1 MKRLL
6 RLSLLPLLSIALAFS
21 CQKIELPDGTADEGA
36 QNAAGGGN
44 GASPSLDTSNALTVG
59 EAMQRAADGS
69 EVVIKGYIVGYTAS
83 SMSNASFSVPGD
95 KANTNMLLSDTPDE
109 FDELCCLPVELPTT
123 GRNLRG
129 LLNLYD
135 HPEYFNQYIAIQG
148 KLTTYFRVNGLKSP
162 TAFAFIAPPENS
174 GGGNESGSG
183 DNESGGDGNESGGG
197 GNESGGG
204 DEEEEDKGQGG
215 SDGEEEKPDDPQTD
229 GKNYPQ
235 ISDSLTIIAGR

>member
-44 GASPSLDTSNALTVG
+44 GASPSLDTSNALTVA
-59 EAMQRAADGS
+59 EAMQRTADGS
-69 EVVIKGYIVGYTAS
+69 EVVIKGYIVGYTTS
-83 SMSNASFSVPGD
+83 SMNYPSFSVPSD
-95 KANTNMLLSDTPDE
+95 KPNTNMLLSDTPDE
-109 FDELCCLPVELPTT
+109 FDDLCCLPVELPTT

-129 LLNLYD
+129 QLNLYD

-148 KLTTYFRVNGLKSP
+148 KLSTYFRVVGLKSP

-174 GGGNESGSG
+174 GGGNESGDG
-183 DNESGGDGNESGGG
+183 DEEEDDEGQGD
-197 GNESGGG
+197 G
-204 DEEEEDKGQGG
+204 DEEEE
-215 SDGEEEKPDDPQTD
+215 KPDSTQTD

>member
-1 MKRLL
+1 MKRLF

-44 GASPSLDTSNALTVG
+44 GASPSLDTSNALTVT
-59 EAMQRAADGS
+59 EAMQRTADGS
-69 EVVIKGYIVGYTAS
+69 EVVIKGYIVGYTTS
-83 SMSNASFSVPGD
+83 SMNYPSFSVPDD
-95 KANTNMLLSDTPDE
+95 KPNTNMLLSDTPDE

-135 HPEYFNQYIAIQG
+135 HPEYFNQYIAIKG
-148 KLTTYFRVNGLKSP
+148 TLTTYFRVVGLKSP

-174 GGGNESGSG
+174 GGGNESGDG
-183 DNESGGDGNESGGG
+183 DEEEDDEGQGN
-197 GNESGGG
+197 G
-204 DEEEEDKGQGG
+204 DEEEE
-215 SDGEEEKPDDPQTD
+215 KPDSTQTD

>member
-44 GASPSLDTSNALTVG
+44 GASPSLDTSNALTVA
-59 EAMQRAADGS
+59 EAMQRTADGS
-69 EVVIKGYIVGYTAS
+69 EVVIKGYIVGYTTT
-83 SMSNASFSVPGD
+83 SMNYPSFSVPSD
-95 KANTNMLLSDTPDE
+95 KPNTNMLLSDTPDE

-148 KLTTYFRVNGLKSP
+148 KLTTYFRVVGLKSP

-174 GGGNESGSG
+174 GGGNESGDG
-183 DNESGGDGNESGGG
+183 DEEEDDEGQGD
-197 GNESGGG
+197 G
-204 DEEEEDKGQGG
+204 DEEEE
-215 SDGEEEKPDDPQTD
+215 KPDSTQTD

>member
-6 RLSLLPLLSIALAFS
+6 RLSLLPLLSMALAFS
-21 CQKIELPDGTADEGA
+21 CQKIELPDGTADDST

-69 EVVIKGYIVGYTAS
+69 EVVIKGYIVGYTTS

-148 KLTTYFRVNGLKSP
+148 KLTTYFRVVGLKSP

-174 GGGNESGSG
+174 GGGNESGGG
-183 DNESGGDGNESGGG
+183 DNESGSGS
-197 GNESGGG
+197 NESGGG
-204 DEEEEDKGQGG
+204 DEEEDDKGQGG
-215 SDGEEEKPDDPQTD
+215 SDGEEEKPDNPPTD

>member
-6 RLSLLPLLSIALAFS
+6 RLSLLPLLSMALAFS

-44 GASPSLDTSNALTVG
+44 GASPSLDTSNALTVT

-69 EVVIKGYIVGYTAS
+69 EVVIKGYIVGYTTT
-83 SMSNASFSVPGD
+83 SMNNVVFSIPDD
-95 KANTNMLLSDTPDE
+95 KPNTNMLLSDNPDE
-109 FDELCCLPVELPTT
+109 YDELCCLPVELPTT

-148 KLTTYFRVNGLKSP
+148 MLTTYFRVVGLKSP

-174 GGGNESGSG
+174 SG
-183 DNESGGDGNESGGG
+183 DNESGGD

-215 SDGEEEKPDDPQTD
+215 SDGEEEKPDNPPTD

>member
-21 CQKIELPDGTADEGA
+21 CQKIELPDGTADEGS

-44 GASPSLDTSNALTVG
+44 GASPSLDTSNALTVA
-59 EAMQRAADGS
+59 EAMQRTADGS
-69 EVVIKGYIVGYTAS
+69 EVVIKGYIVGYTTS
-83 SMSNASFSVPGD
+83 SMSNASFSVPDD
-95 KANTNMLLSDTPDE
+95 KPNTNMLLSDTPDE
-109 FDELCCLPVELPTT
+109 DDYLYCLPVELPTT

-148 KLTTYFRVNGLKSP
+148 KLTTYFRVVGLKSP

-174 GGGNESGSG
+174 GGGNESG
-183 DNESGGDGNESGGG
+183 D
-197 GNESGGG
+197 G
-204 DEEEEDKGQGG
+204 DEEEDDEGQGDG
-215 SDGEEEKPDDPQTD
+215 DGEEEKPDSTQTD

>member
-6 RLSLLPLLSIALAFS
+6 RLSLLPLLSMALAFS
-21 CQKIELPDGTADEGA
+21 CQKIELPDGTADDST

-44 GASPSLDTSNALTVG
+44 GASPSLDTSNALTVT

-69 EVVIKGYIVGYTAS
+69 EVVIKGYIVGYTTS
-83 SMSNASFSVPGD
+83 SMNYPSFSIPND
-95 KANTNMLLSDTPDE
+95 KPNTNMLLSDNPDE
-109 FDELCCLPVELPTT
+109 YDELCCLPVELPTT

-129 LLNLYD
+129 QLNLYD

-174 GGGNESGSG
+174 GGGNESDSG
-183 DNESGGDGNESGGG
+183 D
-197 GNESGGG
+197 NESGGG
-204 DEEEEDKGQGG
+204 DEEEDDKGQGG
-215 SDGEEEKPDDPQTD
+215 SDGEEEKPDNPPTD

>member
-6 RLSLLPLLSIALAFS
+6 RLSLLPLLSMALAFS

-36 QNAAGGGN
+36 QNAAGGDN
-44 GASPSLDTSNALTVG
+44 GASPSLDTSHAITVT
-59 EAMQRAADGS
+59 EAMQRTADGS
-69 EVVIKGYIVGYTAS
+69 EVVIKGYIVGYTTS
-83 SMSNASFSVPGD
+83 SMNYPSFSIPND
-95 KANTNMLLSDTPDE
+95 KPNTNMLLSDTPDE
-109 FDELCCLPVELPTT
+109 YDELCCLPVELPTT

-148 KLTTYFRVNGLKSP
+148 MLTTYFRVVGLKSP

-174 GGGNESGSG
+174 GGDNESGSG
-183 DNESGGDGNESGGG
+183 S
-197 GNESGGG
+197 NESGGG
-204 DEEEEDKGQGG
+204 DEEEGDKGQGG
-215 SDGEEEKPDDPQTD
+215 SDGEEEKPDNPPTD

>member
-6 RLSLLPLLSIALAFS
+6 RLSLLPLFSIALAFS
-21 CQKIELPDGTADEGA
+21 CQKIELPDSTTDEDK
-36 QNAAGGGN
+36 QSAAGGGN
-44 GASPSLDTSNALTVG
+44 GASPSLDTSNALTVA
-59 EAMQRAADGS
+59 EAMQRTADGS
-69 EVVIKGYIVGYTAS
+69 EVVIKGYIVGYTTS
-83 SMSNASFSVPGD
+83 SMNYPSFSTPND
-95 KANTNMLLSDTPDE
+95 KPNTNMLLSDTPDE

-148 KLTTYFRVNGLKSP
+148 KLTTYFRVVGLKSP

-174 GGGNESGSG
+174 GGGNESGDG
-183 DNESGGDGNESGGG
+183 DEEEDDEDQGD
-197 GNESGGG
+197 G
-204 DEEEEDKGQGG
+204 DEEEE
-215 SDGEEEKPDDPQTD
+215 KPDSTQTD

>member
-6 RLSLLPLLSIALAFS
+6 RLSLLPLLSMALAFS
-21 CQKIELPDGTADEGA
+21 CQKIELPDGPADEGA

-44 GASPSLDTSNALTVG
+44 GASPSFDTSNALTIR

-69 EVVIKGYIVGYTAS
+69 EVVIKGYIVGYTTT
-83 SMSNASFSVPGD
+83 SMNNVVFSIPDD
-95 KANTNMLLSDTPDE
+95 KPNTNMLLSDTPDE
-109 FDELCCLPVELPTT
+109 YDELCCLPVELPTT

-148 KLTTYFRVNGLKSP
+148 KLTTYFRVVGLKSP

-174 GGGNESGSG
+174 GGGNESG
-183 DNESGGDGNESGGG
+183 
-197 GNESGGG
+197 GG
-204 DEEEEDKGQGG
+204 DEEEDDKGQGG
-215 SDGEEEKPDDPQTD
+215 SDGEEEKPDNPPTD

>member
-44 GASPSLDTSNALTVG
+44 GASPSFDTSNTLTVG
-59 EAMQRAADGS
+59 EAMQRTADGS
-69 EVVIKGYIVGYTAS
+69 EVVIKGYIVGYTTN
-83 SMSNASFSVPGD
+83 SMSNASFSIPDD
-95 KANTNMLLSDTPDE
+95 KPNTNMLLSDTPDE
-109 FDELCCLPVELPTT
+109 DDYLYCLPVELPTT

-148 KLTTYFRVNGLKSP
+148 KLTTYFRVVGLKSP

-183 DNESGGDGNESGGG
+183 DNESGG
-197 GNESGGG
+197 G
-204 DEEEEDKGQGG
+204 DEEEDDKGQGG
-215 SDGEEEKPDDPQTD
+215 SDGEEEKPDNPPTD

>member
-44 GASPSLDTSNALTVG
+44 GASPSLDTRNALTVG
-59 EAMQRAADGS
+59 EAMQRVADGS
-69 EVVIKGYIVGYTAS
+69 EVVIKGYIVGYTTS

-109 FDELCCLPVELPTT
+109 DDDLFCLPVELPTT

-135 HPEYFNQYIAIQG
+135 HPEYLNQYIAIQG
-148 KLTTYFRVNGLKSP
+148 KLTTYFRVVGLKSP
-162 TAFAFIAPPENS
+162 TAFAFITPPENS
-174 GGGNESGSG
+174 DSN
-183 DNESGGDGNESGGG
+183 NESGGDGNESGGG
-197 GNESGGG
+197 
-204 DEEEEDKGQGG
+204 DEEEDDKGQGG
-215 SDGEEEKPDDPQTD
+215 SDGEEEKPDNPPTD

>member
-21 CQKIELPDGTADEGA
+21 CQKIELPDSTADEDK
-36 QNAAGGGN
+36 QSAAGGGN

-59 EAMQRAADGS
+59 EAMLMAADGS
-69 EVVIKGYIVGYTAS
+69 EVVIKGYIVGYTTS
-83 SMSNASFSVPGD
+83 SMNYPSFSVPSD
-95 KANTNMLLSDTPDE
+95 KPNTNMLLSDTPDE

-129 LLNLYD
+129 QLNLYD

-148 KLTTYFRVNGLKSP
+148 KLTTYFRVVGLKSP

-174 GGGNESGSG
+174 GGGNESGDG
-183 DNESGGDGNESGGG
+183 DEEEDDEGQGD
-197 GNESGGG
+197 G
-204 DEEEEDKGQGG
+204 DEEEE
-215 SDGEEEKPDDPQTD
+215 KPDSTQTD

>member
-6 RLSLLPLLSIALAFS
+6 RLSLLPLLSMALAFS
-21 CQKIELPDGTADEGA
+21 CQKIELPDGTADDST

-69 EVVIKGYIVGYTAS
+69 EVVIKGYIVGYTTT
-83 SMSNASFSVPGD
+83 SMNNVVFSIPDD
-95 KANTNMLLSDTPDE
+95 KPNTNMLLSDYPDE
-109 FDELCCLPVELPTT
+109 YDELCCLPVELPTT

-129 LLNLYD
+129 LLNLYE

-148 KLTTYFRVNGLKSP
+148 KLTTYFRVVGLKSP

-174 GGGNESGSG
+174 SG
-183 DNESGGDGNESGGG
+183 DNESGGG

-204 DEEEEDKGQGG
+204 DEEEDDKGQGG
-215 SDGEEEKPDDPQTD
+215 SDGEEEKPDNPPTD

>member
-6 RLSLLPLLSIALAFS
+6 RLSLLPLLSMALAFS
-21 CQKIELPDGTADEGA
+21 CQKIELPDGTADEDA
-36 QNAAGGGN
+36 QNATGGGN
-44 GASPSLDTSNALTVG
+44 GASPSLDTSHAITVT

-69 EVVIKGYIVGYTAS
+69 EVVIKGYIVGYTTT
-83 SMSNASFSVPGD
+83 SMNNVVFSIPDD
-95 KANTNMLLSDTPDE
+95 KPNTNMLLSDNPDE
-109 FDELCCLPVELPTT
+109 YDELCCLPVELPTT

-129 LLNLYD
+129 QLNLYD

-148 KLTTYFRVNGLKSP
+148 KLTTYFRVVGLKSP
-162 TAFAFIAPPENS
+162 TAFAFITPPEN
-174 GGGNESGSG
+174 
-183 DNESGGDGNESGGG
+183 SGGDGNESGGD

-215 SDGEEEKPDDPQTD
+215 SDGEEEKPDNPPTD

>member
-6 RLSLLPLLSIALAFS
+6 RLSLLPLLSMALAFS

-69 EVVIKGYIVGYTAS
+69 EVVIKGYIVGYTTS
-83 SMSNASFSVPGD
+83 SMNNVVFSIPDD
-95 KANTNMLLSDTPDE
+95 KPNTNMLLSDDPDE
-109 FDELCCLPVELPTT
+109 YDELCCLPVELPTT
-123 GRNLRG
+123 GKNMRG

-148 KLTTYFRVNGLKSP
+148 MLTTYFRVVGLKSP

-174 GGGNESGSG
+174 SG
-183 DNESGGDGNESGGG
+183 DNESGGD

-215 SDGEEEKPDDPQTD
+215 SDGEEEKPDNPPTD

>member
-6 RLSLLPLLSIALAFS
+6 RLSLLPLLSMALAFS
-21 CQKIELPDGTADEGA
+21 CQKIELPDGTADDST
-36 QNAAGGGN
+36 QNAAGGGDSS
-44 GASPSLDTSNALTVG
+44 APSLDTNHAITVT

-69 EVVIKGYIVGYTAS
+69 EVVIKGYIVGYTTT
-83 SMSNASFSVPGD
+83 SMNNVVFSIPDD
-95 KANTNMLLSDTPDE
+95 KPNTNMLLSDNPDE
-109 FDELCCLPVELPTT
+109 YDELCCLPVELPTT

-148 KLTTYFRVNGLKSP
+148 KLTTYFRVVGLKSP

-174 GGGNESGSG
+174 GGGNESGDG
-183 DNESGGDGNESGGG
+183 DEEEDDEGQGD
-197 GNESGGG
+197 G
-204 DEEEEDKGQGG
+204 DEEEE
-215 SDGEEEKPDDPQTD
+215 KPDSTQTD
-229 GKNYPQ
+229 EKNYPQ

>member
-6 RLSLLPLLSIALAFS
+6 RLSLLPLLSMALAFS
-21 CQKIELPDGTADEGA
+21 CQKIELPDSTADDST

-44 GASPSLDTSNALTVG
+44 GASPSLDTSNALTVT
-59 EAMQRAADGS
+59 EAMQRTADGS
-69 EVVIKGYIVGYTAS
+69 EVVIKGYIVGYTTS
-83 SMSNASFSVPGD
+83 SMNYPSFSVPND
-95 KANTNMLLSDTPDE
+95 KPNTNMLLSDTPDE

-148 KLTTYFRVNGLKSP
+148 KLTTYFRVVGLKSP
-162 TAFAFIAPPENS
+162 TVYAFIAPPENS

-183 DNESGGDGNESGGG
+183 DNESGS
-197 GNESGGG
+197 G
-204 DEEEEDKGQGG
+204 DEEEDDKGQGG
-215 SDGEEEKPDDPQTD
+215 SDGEEEKPDNPPTD

>member
-6 RLSLLPLLSIALAFS
+6 RLSLLPLLSMALAFS
-21 CQKIELPDGTADEGA
+21 CQKIELPDGTADDST

-44 GASPSLDTSNALTVG
+44 GASPSLDTSNALTVT

-69 EVVIKGYIVGYTAS
+69 EVVIKGYIVGYTTT
-83 SMSNASFSVPGD
+83 SMNYPSFSIPND
-95 KANTNMLLSDTPDE
+95 KPNTNMLLSDTPDE
-109 FDELCCLPVELPTT
+109 YDELCCLPVELPTT

-148 KLTTYFRVNGLKSP
+148 KLTTYFRVVGLKSP

-183 DNESGGDGNESGGG
+183 DNESDDGD
-197 GNESGGG
+197 G
-204 DEEEEDKGQGG
+204 DEEDKPGDGD
-215 SDGEEEKPDDPQTD
+215 DGEEEKPDNPPTD

>member
-6 RLSLLPLLSIALAFS
+6 RLSLLPLLSMALAFS
-21 CQKIELPDGTADEGA
+21 CQKIELPDSTADDST

-44 GASPSLDTSNALTVG
+44 GASPSLDTSNALTVT

-69 EVVIKGYIVGYTAS
+69 EVVIKGYIVGYTTS
-83 SMSNASFSVPGD
+83 SMNYPSFSVPND
-95 KANTNMLLSDTPDE
+95 KPNTNMLLSDTPDE

-148 KLTTYFRVNGLKSP
+148 KLTTYFRVVGLKSP

-183 DNESGGDGNESGGG
+183 DNESGS
-197 GNESGGG
+197 G
-204 DEEEEDKGQGG
+204 DEEEDDKGQGG
-215 SDGEEEKPDDPQTD
+215 SDGEEEKPDNPPTD

>member
-6 RLSLLPLLSIALAFS
+6 RLSLLPLLSMALAFS
-21 CQKIELPDGTADEGA
+21 CQKIELPDGTADDST

-69 EVVIKGYIVGYTAS
+69 EVVIKGYIVGYTTS

-135 HPEYFNQYIAIQG
+135 HPEYFNQYIAIKG
-148 KLTTYFRVNGLKSP
+148 TLTTYFRVVGLKSP

-183 DNESGGDGNESGGG
+183 DNESGGD
-197 GNESGGG
+197 
-204 DEEEEDKGQGG
+204 DEEEDDKGQGG
-215 SDGEEEKPDDPQTD
+215 SDGEEEKPDNPPTD

>member
-69 EVVIKGYIVGYTAS
+69 EVVIKGYIVGYTTS
-83 SMSNASFSVPGD
+83 SMSNASFSIPDD
-95 KANTNMLLSDTPDE
+95 KPNTNMLLSDDPDE
-109 FDELCCLPVELPTT
+109 YDELCCLPVELPTT
-123 GRNLRG
+123 GKNMRG

-148 KLTTYFRVNGLKSP
+148 KLTTYFRVVGLKSP

-174 GGGNESGSG
+174 SG
-183 DNESGGDGNESGGG
+183 DNESGGG

-204 DEEEEDKGQGG
+204 DEEEDDKGQGG
-215 SDGEEEKPDDPQTD
+215 SDGEEEKPDNPPTD

>member
-6 RLSLLPLLSIALAFS
+6 RLSLLPLLSMALAFS

-36 QNAAGGGN
+36 QNATGGGN
-44 GASPSLDTSNALTVG
+44 GASPSLDTSNALTVT

-69 EVVIKGYIVGYTAS
+69 EVVIKGYIVGYTTT
-83 SMSNASFSVPGD
+83 SMNNVVFSIPDD
-95 KANTNMLLSDTPDE
+95 KPNTNMLLSDNPDE
-109 FDELCCLPVELPTT
+109 YDELCCLPVELPTT

-129 LLNLYD
+129 LLNLYE

-148 KLTTYFRVNGLKSP
+148 KLTTYFRVVGLKSP

-174 GGGNESGSG
+174 SG
-183 DNESGGDGNESGGG
+183 DNESGGG

-204 DEEEEDKGQGG
+204 DEEEDDKGQGG
-215 SDGEEEKPDDPQTD
+215 SDGEEEKPDNPPTD

>member
-6 RLSLLPLLSIALAFS
+6 RLSLLPLLSMALAFS
-21 CQKIELPDGTADEGA
+21 CQKIELPDGTADDST

-44 GASPSLDTSNALTVG
+44 GASPSLDTSNALTVA
-59 EAMQRAADGS
+59 EAMQRTADGS
-69 EVVIKGYIVGYTAS
+69 EVVIKGYIVGYTTS
-83 SMSNASFSVPGD
+83 SMNYPSFSVPDD
-95 KANTNMLLSDTPDE
+95 KPNTNMLLSDTPDE

-174 GGGNESGSG
+174 GGGNESDSG
-183 DNESGGDGNESGGG
+183 D
-197 GNESGGG
+197 NESGGG
-204 DEEEEDKGQGG
+204 DEEEDDKGQGG
-215 SDGEEEKPDDPQTD
+215 SDGEEEKPDNPPTD

-235 ISDSLTIIAGR
+235 IRDSLTIIAGR

>member
-1 MKRLL
+1 MKRLF
-6 RLSLLPLLSIALAFS
+6 RLSLLPFLSIALVFS
-21 CQKIELPDGTADEGA
+21 CQKIELPDSTTDENT
-36 QNAAGGGN
+36 QSAAGGGN

-69 EVVIKGYIVGYTAS
+69 EVVIKGYIVGYTTS

-109 FDELCCLPVELPTT
+109 YDELCCLPVELPTT

-148 KLTTYFRVNGLKSP
+148 KLTTYFRVVGLKSP
-162 TAFAFIAPPENS
+162 TAFAFITPP
-174 GGGNESGSG
+174 GNNGG
-183 DNESGGDGNESGGG
+183 DNESDDGD
-197 GNESGGG
+197 G
-204 DEEEEDKGQGG
+204 DEEDKPGDGD
-215 SDGEEEKPDDPQTD
+215 DGEEEKPDNPPTGD
-229 GKNYPQ
+229 KNYPQ

>member
-44 GASPSLDTSNALTVG
+44 GASPSLDTSNALTVA
-59 EAMQRAADGS
+59 EAMQRTADGS
-69 EVVIKGYIVGYTAS
+69 EVVIKGYIVGYTTS
-83 SMSNASFSVPGD
+83 SMNYPSFSVPDD
-95 KANTNMLLSDTPDE
+95 KPNTNMLLSDTPDE

-129 LLNLYD
+129 QLNLYD

-148 KLTTYFRVNGLKSP
+148 KLSTYFRVVGLKSP

-174 GGGNESGSG
+174 GGGNESGDG
-183 DNESGGDGNESGGG
+183 DEEEDDEGQGD
-197 GNESGGG
+197 G
-204 DEEEEDKGQGG
+204 DEEEE
-215 SDGEEEKPDDPQTD
+215 KPDSTQTD

>member
-6 RLSLLPLLSIALAFS
+6 RLSLLPLLSMALAFS
-21 CQKIELPDGTADEGA
+21 CQKIELPDGTADDSA

-44 GASPSLDTSNALTVG
+44 GASPSLDTSNALTVT

-69 EVVIKGYIVGYTAS
+69 EVVIKGYIVGYTTS
-83 SMSNASFSVPGD
+83 SMSNASFSIPND
-95 KANTNMLLSDTPDE
+95 KPNTNMLLSDTPDE

-148 KLTTYFRVNGLKSP
+148 KLTTYFRVVGLKSP

-174 GGGNESGSG
+174 GGDNESGSG
-183 DNESGGDGNESGGG
+183 S
-197 GNESGGG
+197 NESGGG
-204 DEEEEDKGQGG
+204 DEEEDDKGQGG
-215 SDGEEEKPDDPQTD
+215 SDGEEEKPDNPPTD

>member
-6 RLSLLPLLSIALAFS
+6 RLSLLPLLSMALAFS
-21 CQKIELPDGTADEGA
+21 CQKIELPDGTADDST

-44 GASPSLDTSNALTVG
+44 GASPSLDTSNALTVT
-59 EAMQRAADGS
+59 EAMQRTADGS
-69 EVVIKGYIVGYTAS
+69 EVVIKGYIVGYTTS
-83 SMSNASFSVPGD
+83 SMNYPSFSVPDD
-95 KANTNMLLSDTPDE
+95 KPNTNMLLSDNPDE
-109 FDELCCLPVELPTT
+109 YDELCCLPVELPTT

-148 KLTTYFRVNGLKSP
+148 MLTTYFRVVGLKSP

-174 GGGNESGSG
+174 SGDNESGSGGNESGS
-183 DNESGGDGNESGGG
+183 
-197 GNESGGG
+197 G

-215 SDGEEEKPDDPQTD
+215 SDGEEEKPDNPSTD

>member
-6 RLSLLPLLSIALAFS
+6 RLSLLPLLSIALVFS
-21 CQKIELPDGTADEGA
+21 CQKIELPDSTTDEDK

-44 GASPSLDTSNALTVG
+44 GASPSLDTSNALTVA
-59 EAMQRAADGS
+59 EAMQRTADGS
-69 EVVIKGYIVGYTAS
+69 EVVIKGYIVGYTTS
-83 SMSNASFSVPGD
+83 SMNYPSFSVPDD
-95 KANTNMLLSDTPDE
+95 KPNTNMLLSDTPDE

-129 LLNLYD
+129 QLNLYD

-148 KLTTYFRVNGLKSP
+148 KLSTYFRVVGLKSP

-174 GGGNESGSG
+174 GGGNESGDGEEEEDDEGQG
-183 DNESGGDGNESGGG
+183 D
-197 GNESGGG
+197 G
-204 DEEEEDKGQGG
+204 DEEEE
-215 SDGEEEKPDDPQTD
+215 KPDSTQTD

>member
-44 GASPSLDTSNALTVG
+44 GASPSLDTSNALTVT

-69 EVVIKGYIVGYTAS
+69 EVVIKGYIVGYTTS

-135 HPEYFNQYIAIQG
+135 HPEYLNQYIAIQG
-148 KLTTYFRVNGLKSP
+148 MLTTYFRVVGLKSP

-174 GGGNESGSG
+174 GG
-183 DNESGGDGNESGGG
+183 D
-197 GNESGGG
+197 NESGGG
-204 DEEEEDKGQGG
+204 DEEEGDKGQGG
-215 SDGEEEKPDDPQTD
+215 SDGEEEKPDNPPTD

>member
-6 RLSLLPLLSIALAFS
+6 RLSLLPLLSMALAFS
-21 CQKIELPDGTADEGA
+21 CQKIELPDGTADEDA
-36 QNAAGGGN
+36 QNATGGGDSS
-44 GASPSLDTSNALTVG
+44 APSLDTSNALTVA
-59 EAMQRAADGS
+59 EAMQRTADGS
-69 EVVIKGYIVGYTAS
+69 EVVIMGYIVGYTTS
-83 SMSNASFSVPGD
+83 SMNYPSFSVPSD

-148 KLTTYFRVNGLKSP
+148 KLTTYFRVVGLKSP

-174 GGGNESGSG
+174 GGGNESDDG
-183 DNESGGDGNESGGG
+183 DEEEDDEGQGD
-197 GNESGGG
+197 G
-204 DEEEEDKGQGG
+204 DEEEE
-215 SDGEEEKPDDPQTD
+215 KPDSTQTD

>member
-6 RLSLLPLLSIALAFS
+6 RLSLLPLLSMALAFS
-21 CQKIELPDGTADEGA
+21 CQKIELPDGTADDST

-59 EAMQRAADGS
+59 EAMQRTADGS
-69 EVVIKGYIVGYTAS
+69 EVVIKGYIVGYTTN
-83 SMSNASFSVPGD
+83 SMSNASFSIPDD
-95 KANTNMLLSDTPDE
+95 KPNTNMLLSDTPDE
-109 FDELCCLPVELPTT
+109 DDYLYCLPVELPTT

-148 KLTTYFRVNGLKSP
+148 KLTTYFRVVGLKSP

-174 GGGNESGSG
+174 G
-183 DNESGGDGNESGGG
+183 DDK
-197 GNESGGG
+197 ESGGG
-204 DEEEEDKGQGG
+204 DEEEDDEGQG
-215 SDGEEEKPDDPQTD
+215 DGDEDEEKPDSTQTD

-235 ISDSLTIIAGR
+235 ISDSITIIAGR

>member
-69 EVVIKGYIVGYTAS
+69 EVVIKGYIVGYTTS

-148 KLTTYFRVNGLKSP
+148 KLTTYFRVVGLKSP
-162 TAFAFIAPPENS
+162 TAFAFITPPENS
-174 GGGNESGSG
+174 GG
-183 DNESGGDGNESGGG
+183 DNESGDSNNESGGSN
-197 GNESGGG
+197 NESGGS
-204 DEEEEDKGQGG
+204 DEEEDDEGQGG
-215 SDGEEEKPDDPQTD
+215 SDGEEEKPDNPPTD

>member
-6 RLSLLPLLSIALAFS
+6 RLSLLPLLSMALAFS
-21 CQKIELPDGTADEGA
+21 CQKIELPDGTADDST

-44 GASPSLDTSNALTVG
+44 GASPSLDTSNALTVT

-69 EVVIKGYIVGYTAS
+69 EVVIKGYIVGYTTS

-109 FDELCCLPVELPTT
+109 DDDLCCLPVELSNT

-148 KLTTYFRVNGLKSP
+148 KLTTYFRVVGLKSP
-162 TAFAFIAPPENS
+162 TAFAFITPPENS
-174 GGGNESGSG
+174 GG
-183 DNESGGDGNESGGG
+183 DNESGGDGNESGGD

-204 DEEEEDKGQGG
+204 DEEEDDKGQGG
-215 SDGEEEKPDDPQTD
+215 SDGEEEKPDNPPTD

>member
-44 GASPSLDTSNALTVG
+44 GASPSLDTSNALTVT

-69 EVVIKGYIVGYTAS
+69 EVVIKGYIVGYTTS

-129 LLNLYD
+129 QLNLYD

-148 KLTTYFRVNGLKSP
+148 KLTTYFRVVGLKSP

-174 GGGNESGSG
+174 GGGNESDSG
-183 DNESGGDGNESGGG
+183 D
-197 GNESGGG
+197 NESGGG
-204 DEEEEDKGQGG
+204 DEEEGDKGQGG
-215 SDGEEEKPDDPQTD
+215 SDGEEEKPDNPPTD